1 MRSEDE
7 IKQYIKYIK
16 SETEHLK
23 NQPVFVENYFYD
35 GYIKALEWVLQEGT
49 NERNR
54 KDDAKY

>member
-35 GYIKALEWVLQEGT
+35 GYIKALEWVLAEGCC
-49 NERNR
+49 NEEKSNEKLR
-54 KDDAKY
+54 